1 MKSLLLV
8 FLAMFMLAGCGTDEG
23 TSIGTQ
29 QEPSDQD
36 ENFVP
41 GETSPNSG
49 EDGMGEDNQPAM
61 PAPDGAGDDNDE

>member
-1 MKSLLLV
+1 MKSLLLA
-8 FLAMFMLAGCGTDEG
+8 LMAMFMLAGCGTDEG

-36 ENFVP
+36 KNFVP

-49 EDGMGEDNQPAM
+49 EDGMGGDNESTI
-61 PAPDGAGDDNDE
+61 PAPDGAGDDEK

>member
-8 FLAMFMLAGCGTDEG
+8 CLAMFMLAGCGSDEG

-29 QEPSDQD
+29 QEPSKQD
-36 ENFVP
+36 EKFVP

-49 EDGMGEDNQPAM
+49 EDGMGGDNESTI
-61 PAPDGAGDDNDE
+61 PAPDGAGDDEK

>member
-1 MKSLLLV
+1 MKSLLLA
-8 FLAMFMLAGCGTDEG
+8 LMAMFMLAGCGSDEG

-29 QEPSDQD
+29 QEPSKQE

-49 EDGMGEDNQPAM
+49 EDGMGGDNESTI
-61 PAPDGAGDDNDE
+61 PAPDGAGDDEK